1 MFLFDNSSNFLFW
14 FLPLKVVSKKLCGF
28 GSMVSVS
35 QGNKSGEKVE
45 EKQKLFRNPVA
56 IKIILKSAAVL

>member
-14 FLPLKVVSKKLCGF
+14 FLPLKVVSEKLCGF
-28 GSMVSVS
+28 GSMVSIS
-35 QGNKSGEKVE
+35 QGNKSGEKIE
-45 EKQKLFRNPVA
+45 EKQKLFKNPVA